1 MESDHV
7 LLAFGLTLLAGMAT
21 GIGSMIALLT
31 RKISYRVLSAA
42 LGFSAGFMIY
52 VSFVEILAEARLDLI
67 NFLGQSWGSWVTIIA
82 FFSGMALI
90 AVIDRLVPE
99 AENPHEAPRRIEQMA
114 LSADRA
120 KTHENGKLMRIGFMS
135 ALAIAIHNFPEGIAT
150 FTAAV
155 KSPRLGIA
163 IAIAIAIHNIPE
175 GIAVSIPVYFATGS
189 RKKAFRLSALS
200 GFSEPLGAIIG
211 YLVLMPVMNALTMGI
226 MFALVAGIMVYI
238 SLDELLPTAREY
250 GSSHLAIYGLIAG
263 MAVMAVSVQLFK

>member
-1 MESDHV
+1 MGSNHV

-21 GIGSMIALLT
+21 GIGSLIALLS
-31 RKISYRVLSAA
+31 RKVSYRVLSAA

-52 VSFVEILAEARLDLI
+52 VSFVEILAEARLDLVA
-67 NFLGQSWGSWVTIIA
+67 FLGQSRGSWVTIIA

-99 AENPHEAPRRIEQMA
+99 VENPHEARRIEQMN
-114 LSADRA
+114 LSPDQA
-120 KTHENGKLMRIGFMS
+120 KAHENGKLMRIGFMS

-200 GFSEPLGAIIG
+200 GFSEPLGAVIG
-211 YLVLMPVMNALTMGI
+211 FLVLMPIMNALTMGI
-226 MFALVAGIMVYI
+226 MFALIAGIMVYI

-263 MAVMAVSVQLFK
+263 MAIMAVSVQLFK